1 MPASEKD
8 LAELD
13 ERVTRAI
20 AEARAAA
27 GRLDGPR
34 RPSGRDEGDMA
45 RRLAERT
52 GFGRTSFALVLE
64 GMESGVDAMEAEE
77 VLEEFDD
84 VVATVVFQTSRAWIT
99 APDHLNPDLLV
110 EALEDIG
117 LRARLTRSSLRRR
130 AIRLGEVPRRRPA
143 IPAAVRRLDEARM
156 RRREEMQRNA
166 SVSSEVLFT
175 ARSLVTRT
183 RFVGSLLL
191 TIPVLAM
198 SLNVGWQ
205 FPWWQWVSAALSTI
219 VVAWGG
225 YPFHRAMVGALRRG
239 LSALDG
245 ATSAAI
251 LLAWAWS
258 VGELTI
264 GEAGVIGY
272 TTAPTLFAFEYARS
286 TPAEL
291 FFDVACGVTTLMLGG
306 RLMTRYNRIRSG
318 QIIRSLRIPPERM
331 VTVLKKVPGSPE
343 PERRRVP
350 VAELHIGEDLM
361 VPAGQVVPVDGTVVG
376 GASRIDVS
384 TLGGPAEPVD
394 AKVGDTVLA
403 GAVNIGAP
411 LKARVARTGSKTRA
425 ALMLRWLRHAI
436 RKEDVEHQISVRSA
450 STLVPTTFGLA
461 VAAFGVWWLVT
472 GTAPAAFAV
481 MLAMLVSVAPVALA
495 MTTSTVQRLG
505 ILAGAEQGILL
516 RDARTVRA
524 LAGVDAAM
532 FNRVGTLTEG
542 DMHVVDVVAARG
554 ENPDLVLRVAG
565 ALVMDSDHPVSLA
578 IVRAC
583 RKSRDAGSGGDIP
596 HWIDV
601 NHPDVDEDGT
611 FTGQIEIPVRDDD
624 GEARMRQVEASLWRP
639 RDLTGLDERTSRA
652 ALSGGTPLVVSWRGR
667 VRGVITVSEDIK
679 ADAVDAVDE
688 LEDMGVETVML
699 TRDTYR
705 VARRFADRLGISRVY
720 AGIVPGRKSATVREV
735 RAGGEDVVMVGGADV
750 APSLDAA
757 DVGLLLADDRLEML
771 DDDRALAA
779 ADVVVLRTD
788 VSAVPQTIRLARRM
802 RRTMSSNLAFA
813 WGYNIV
819 ALAAAA
825 AGILHPSFA
834 AIFMVASGLVVEWR
848 SRAMPRR
855 GVARDRGRSL
865 RWGA

>member
-27 GRLDGPR
+27 GRLEGR
-34 RPSGRDEGDMA
+34 RPSARDEGELA
-45 RRLAERT
+45 RRLAQRT
-52 GFGRTSFALVLE
+52 GPGRTAFALVLE
-64 GMESGVDAMEAEE
+64 GMESGVDALEAER
-77 VLEEFDD
+77 VLEDHPG
-84 VVATVVFQTSRAWIT
+84 VVATVVFQTQRAWIT
-99 APDHLNPDLLV
+99 APDELNPDVLIDALADMGV
-110 EALEDIG
+110 EAHM
-117 LRARLTRSSLRRR
+117 TRSSLRRR
-130 AIRLGEVPRRRPA
+130 ASRLGESPRRRPA
-143 IPAAVRRLDEARM
+143 IPAAVRRLDEARR
-156 RRREEMQRNA
+156 RRREAVQRA
-166 SVSSEVLFT
+166 SSVSSEVLFT
-175 ARSLVTRT
+175 ARTLVTRT
-183 RFVGSLLL
+183 RFWGSLLL
-191 TIPVLAM
+191 TVPVLAM
-198 SLNVGWQ
+198 SLNVDWQ
-205 FPWWQWVSAALSTI
+205 FPWWQWVCAVLSTI

-258 VGELTI
+258 MGELTI
-264 GEAGVIGY
+264 GEAGRIGF
-272 TTAPTLFAFEYARS
+272 TTAPSLFAFEYAGDS
-286 TPAEL
+286 PAEL
-291 FFDVACGVTTLMLGG
+291 FFDVACAVTTLILGG
-306 RLMTRYNRIRSG
+306 RLLTRYNRIRSG
-318 QIIRSLRIPPERM
+318 QIIRNLRIPPERM

-361 VPAGQVVPVDGTVVG
+361 VRDGQVVPVDGVIVG
-376 GASRIDVS
+376 GASQLDAS
-384 TLGGPAEPVD
+384 HLGGPTSPVE
-394 AKVGDTVLA
+394 AKVGDAVLA
-403 GAVNIGAP
+403 GAVNVGAP
-411 LKARVARTGSKTRA
+411 LKIRVARTGSKTRA
-425 ALMLRWLRHAI
+425 AHMLRWLRRAI

-461 VAAFGVWWLVT
+461 VTAFGVWWLVT
-472 GTAPAAFAV
+472 GIAPAAFAV
-481 MLAMLVSVAPVALA
+481 MLSMLVAVAPVALA

-516 RDARTVRA
+516 RDARAVRA

-542 DMHVVDVVAARG
+542 DMHVVGVVAAGG

-565 ALVMDSDHPVSLA
+565 ALVMDSEHPVSLA

-583 RKSRDAGSGGDIP
+583 RRSRDEGSGGDIP

-601 NHPDVDEDGT
+601 AHLVISDDGA
-611 FTGQIEIPVRDDD
+611 FSGQIEIPCRDGD
-624 GEARMRQVEASLWRP
+624 GEPRMRQVEASLWRP
-639 RDLTGLDERTSRA
+639 RDLTGLDERTARA

-667 VRGVITVSEDIK
+667 IRGVITVSEDIK
-679 ADAVDAVDE
+679 PDAVDAIDE
-688 LEDMGVETVML
+688 LEEMGVETVML

-720 AGIVPGRKSATVREV
+720 AGIVPGRKPATVREV

-750 APSLDAA
+750 AASLDAA
-757 DVGLLLADDRLEML
+757 DVGLLLGDEKLDML
-771 DDDRALAA
+771 DDDRAMDA
-779 ADVVVLRTD
+779 ADVVVLRPD

-802 RRTMSSNLAFA
+802 RTTMSSNLSFA

-825 AGILHPSFA
+825 TGLLHPSFA
-834 AIFMVASGLVVEWR
+834 ALLMVASGLVVEWR
-848 SRAMPRR
+848 SRSMPRK